1 MVAYMSGIQSGIS
14 NVIVVIVVVGKPWGN
29 SSTVIFFS
37 FLFFLNYD
45 TIPLTMSFPKNL
57 LHSTDQAIISGLLQT
72 GIEKRKAEDG
82 LFTACS
88 YFIREGMHK
97 YALQEEEA
105 FDAYS
110 DSVLAAIKK
119 ICDGSF
125 EGRSSLKTWLFQIF
139 QNKCVDL
146 IRKKTT
152 NKNSIHNTA
161 PVADMLFQLSDAAKT
176 IIQQLVDRSDVDL
189 LKKRLN
195 ELGTKCR
202 ELLLLSADGYSDK
215 ELSAQLEYKSADV
228 VKTSRLRCLEKLRQL
243 YKNPLHNG

>member
-1 MVAYMSGIQSGIS
+1 MS
-14 NVIVVIVVVGKPWGN
+14 
-29 SSTVIFFS
+29 
-37 FLFFLNYD
+37 L
-45 TIPLTMSFPKNL
+45 PKNL

-72 GIEKRKAEDG
+72 GIEKRKGEAG
-82 LFTACS
+82 LFTTYS

-97 YALQEEEA
+97 YALQEEDA

-110 DSVLAAIKK
+110 DSVLVAIQK
-119 ICDGSF
+119 ICNGSF

-152 NKNSIHNTA
+152 NKSSIHKTA
-161 PVADMLFQLSDAAKT
+161 PVSDMLFQLSDAAKT
-176 IIQQLVDRSDVDL
+176 IIQQLMERSDIDL
-189 LKKRLN
+189 LKKKLN
-195 ELGTKCR
+195 ELGIKCR

-215 ELSAQLEYKSADV
+215 ELSVQLEYKSADV